1 MLPSLDAFSTPI
13 NPVTS
18 TENDARITNKGL
30 APIVITT
37 HDINSN
43 RNSNIIE
50 TNISKMADVHKK
62 YPLLTLHRT

>member
-18 TENDARITNKGL
+18 TENDTRITNKGL

-43 RNSNIIE
+43 IIE

-62 YPLLTLHRT
+62 NHY